1 MSRGVWERLPL
12 SETFF
17 TSIGLNLLNFE
28 FSSII
33 LNRASSDL
41 TSGFF
46 EEAHLTIIELTCLI
60 TFIYF
65 VLVVILNEPPP
76 NTGGY
81 LLDCC

>member
-17 TSIGLNLLNFE
+17 TSIGLNLLNYE

-41 TSGFF
+41 TSGIGFL
-46 EEAHLTIIELTCLI
+46 EEAHFTIIELTCLI

-76 NTGGY
+76 NTGAY
-81 LLDCC
+81 LLD